1 MRRVAIVVFA
11 VLATAFPR
19 QLVAQGEL
27 QKNREPGAVAAQAS
41 FACTEVLGF
50 SQSMQWFMSRATHQ
64 EAGKASQL
72 PVDPFLPGW
81 QGRFTFGASVE
92 LWADP
97 KYKGWEGTYRSA
109 AHCER
114 EQVDRVVFNVSGAPR
129 SAEEWARGVATVA
142 EIIRSRYPAVQ
153 EIVMQPVVGAGSG
166 QCLGVRAALNQPF
179 IVAGIRQAASPG
191 SMIKPGP
198 APKVSTCS
206 QFSDSLGHLTEDGAK
221 YIRGW
226 LRSYYSKK

>member
-1 MRRVAIVVFA
+1 MRQVALVVFA
-11 VLATAFPR
+11 AFATAFPG
-19 QLVAQGEL
+19 QLVAQGESP
-27 QKNREPGAVAAQAS
+27 KNKDPDAVTAQAS
-41 FACTEVLGF
+41 FVCTEVLGF
-50 SQSMQWFMSRATHQ
+50 SQSMQWFMPRATHR

-97 KYKGWEGTYRSA
+97 EYRGWEGMHRSA

-114 EQVDRVVFNVSGAPR
+114 GQVDRVVFNVSGAPR

-142 EIIRSRYPAVQ
+142 EIIRSRYPAVR
-153 EIVMQPVVGAGSG
+153 EIVMQPVVGADSG
-166 QCLGVRAALNQPF
+166 QCPGVRAALNQPF
-179 IVAGIRQAASPG
+179 IVAGIRQAAISG
-191 SMIKPGP
+191 SLIKPGP

-206 QFSDSLGHLTEDGAK
+206 QFSDSLGHLTEEGAK